1 MNVNGSLFSIAS
13 CPAGVSQGSVIALT
27 LFNTYIDD
35 LEDTLPEQLKVSTEK
50 YADDCTQ
57 HQVASA
63 ASGSNLQQSINEVNN
78 WATLNRMTIN
88 AKKIKDMWIS
98 FTDAIPEP
106 PRLCIGNEPIER
118 VNVFKLLGV
127 SVQNNLKWNAYVEE
141 ITRKAKSPVEVG
153 IITYQSKIRPILEYA
168 SPVWAGLPNCLRDE
182 IERVQSRSLRI
193 LGLEKDY
200 LKPLYERREEATSRV
215 VDSILNDPNHPCC
228 SALPKLINNWYNL
241 KNVDRNRKI
250 SFFSG
255 TERHK
260 LSFSGRTCKYL

>member
-1 MNVNGSLFSIAS
+1 MNVNGSLYSIAS
-13 CPAGVSQGSVIALT
+13 GPAGVPQGSVISPT

-57 HQVASA
+57 QQVVSA

-88 AKKIKDMWIS
+88 AKKTKDIWIS

-106 PRLCIGNEPIER
+106 PRFCIGNEPIER

-127 SVQNNLKWNAYVEE
+127 SVQNNLKWNAHVEE
-141 ITRKAKSPVEVG
+141 ITRKAYKRLFHLRECRKSKLPVEVG

-168 SPVWAGLPNCLRDE
+168 SPVWAGLPNYLCDE
-182 IERVQSRSLRI
+182 IEPVQFKSLRF
-193 LGLEKDY
+193 LSLEK
-200 LKPLYERREEATSRV
+200 R
-215 VDSILNDPNHPCC
+215 
-228 SALPKLINNWYNL
+228 LPET
-241 KNVDRNRKI
+241 VA
-250 SFFSG
+250 
-255 TERHK
+255 
-260 LSFSGRTCKYL
+260 